1 MLKPTAQVETAQQNL
16 AMEEDSIKE
25 IESQVSSANL
35 THQHGKVISDNFKT
49 LKHLSNNFV

>member
-1 MLKPTAQVETAQQNL
+1 MLKPTAQVETAQQTL

-25 IESQVSSANL
+25 IESQVSNL